1 MNHKI
6 RLGPIAVFFTV
17 IAAVLATLAILTVAT
32 SRADYVLAERFASVT
47 QIRYGLEAD
56 GNRFLKE
63 LEEGGMPQGAVS
75 AEDGMITWE
84 TEKDGYMLT
93 VAVQDT
99 GDGYAVRTWKIEK
112 IWENENTG
120 LDLWPGMRR
129 IYTMSLQDILREA
142 VEKGASDIFLI
153 AGLPVTYKVKGQQIR
168 SGTEKMAPDT
178 IAPVIDEIYEVA
190 KRAKTNYDSGID
202 DDFSFSIHEL
212 GRFRVNVF
220 RQRGSVAAVI
230 RVIRFGIPDPEVLG
244 IPESVLS
251 LADNKTGL
259 VLVAGAAGSGKS
271 TTLACMID
279 RINRSRECH
288 VITME
293 DPIEYIHAHGKSIV
307 SQREVFIDTPGYL
320 DSLRSALRES
330 PDVILL
336 GEMRDF
342 DTISSAI
349 TAAETGVLLFSTLHT
364 SSAANTINRI
374 VDVFPANQQI
384 QVRGQLAQL
393 IRGVV
398 CQQLVTGTDGTL
410 IPVFEVMKSNP
421 AIQNMI
427 REGKLHQLESAMQS
441 AAQDGMTTMDGS
453 LLALVKQGR
462 IAKETAL
469 SVCSNYEFMS
479 KRIGV

>member
-1 MNHKI
+1 MTLHEI
-6 RLGPIAVFFTV
+6 LHR
-17 IAAVLATLAILTVAT
+17 ATE
-32 SRADYVLAERFASVT
+32 S
-47 QIRYGLEAD
+47 
-56 GNRFLKE
+56 
-63 LEEGGMPQGAVS
+63 
-75 AEDGMITWE
+75 
-84 TEKDGYMLT
+84 
-93 VAVQDT
+93 
-99 GDGYAVRTWKIEK
+99 
-112 IWENENTG
+112 
-120 LDLWPGMRR
+120 
-129 IYTMSLQDILREA
+129 
-142 VEKGASDIFLI
+142 GASDIFLI
-153 AGLPVTYKVKGQQIR
+153 AGLPVTYKVKGAQQRVGEGIM
-168 SGTEKMAPDT
+168 KPND
-178 IAPVIDEIYEVA
+178 IIPLIDEIYEA
-190 KRAKTNYDSGID
+190 GRRAKTNYENGVD
-202 DDFSFSIHEL
+202 DDFSFSIPQL

-230 RVIRFGIPDPEVLG
+230 RVIKFGIPDPAQLG

-279 RINRSRECH
+279 RINQRRECH

-293 DPIEYIHAHGKSIV
+293 DPIEYLHSHNKSIV

-320 DSLRSALRES
+320 ESLRSALRES

-336 GEMRDF
+336 GEMRDY

-374 VDVFPANQQI
+374 VDVFPANQQL

-398 CQQLVTGTDGTL
+398 CQQLITTTDGHL
-410 IPVFEVMKSNP
+410 QPVFEILKTNP

-427 REGKLHQLESAMQS
+427 REGKMHQLDSAMQAN
-441 AAQDGMTTMDGS
+441 AAEGMTTMDGS
-453 LLALVKQGR
+453 LFELWQKGM
-462 IAKETAL
+462 ITKETAL
-469 SVCSNYEFMS
+469 SVCNNYEFLS
-479 KRIGV
+479 KRIR